1 MTDTNPAGRKPPTP
15 AEMQERLNRQHG
27 ATVPEKPPGG
37 NGTAVATVTKTST
50 AVAIPDNRSTTAKYL
65 DDIAPSSM
73 VGLLIKFN
81 KHGKFATADGTEI
94 SEETDFIAHCDQTLV
109 GWIKFNDDAPPD
121 RHMGQLYDGYIPPPR
136 AELGDTNQSQWSA
149 GLSGAP
155 DDPWK
160 HQMCLVLQQAGTAE
174 FFTFVTQSATGRRS
188 VGNLLKHYERM
199 RKINPNELPVV
210 RLKAGG
216 FQHRD
221 DRVGWVA
228 TPSFAVVGRA
238 PRDSVAMPDT
248 SATSDMDDA
257 IPF

>member
-1 MTDTNPAGRKPPTP
+1 MTTAERKPPTP

-27 ATVPEKPPGG
+27 ATVPEKPPSG
-37 NGTAVATVTKTST
+37 NGTAVATVTKAST
-50 AVAIPDNRSTTAKYL
+50 AVTVPDNRSTTAKYL
-65 DDIAPSSM
+65 DEVASSSI
-73 VGLLIKFN
+73 VGSPIKFN
-81 KHGKFATADGTEI
+81 KHGKFATKDAEI
-94 SEETDFIAHCDQTLV
+94 SEETDFIVHADQTMV

-121 RHMGQLYDGYIPPPR
+121 RHMGMLYDGFIMPPR
-136 AELGDTNQSQWSA
+136 AELGDTDPADWPA

-160 HQMCLVLQQAGTAE
+160 HQMYLVLQQAGTAE
-174 FFTFVTQSATGRRS
+174 FFTFITQSATGRRS

-228 TPSFAVVGRA
+228 TPAFAVVGRA

-248 SATSDMDDA
+248 SPACDMNDE
-257 IPF
+257 IPW